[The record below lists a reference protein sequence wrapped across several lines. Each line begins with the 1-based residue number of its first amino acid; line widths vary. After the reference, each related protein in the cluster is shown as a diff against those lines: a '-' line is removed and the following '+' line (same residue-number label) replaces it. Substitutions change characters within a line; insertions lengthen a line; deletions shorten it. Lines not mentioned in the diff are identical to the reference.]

1 MDKIMVNNM
10 QFYGFHGLFPEEN
23 KLGQRFYVDV
33 ILYADLTEAGK
44 TDDMTDSIDYG
55 DIYETVKNILEG
67 KAYNLLEAVAESVAG
82 QLLTSYA
89 LIDACTVKVKKP
101 DPPIPGHYDS
111 VAVEIYRERTGS
123 K

>member
-23 KLGQRFYVDV
+23 KLGQRFHVDV
-33 ILYADLTEAGK
+33 TLFADLMQAGR
-44 TDDMTDSIDYG
+44 TDDMNDSIDYG
-55 DIYETVKNILEG
+55 DIYEAVRAIAEG
-67 KAYNLLEAVAESVAG
+67 GAYNLLEALAEKIAA
-82 QLLTSYA
+82 QLLSSESIIA
-89 LIDACTVKVKKP
+89 ACKVAVKKP

-111 VAVEIYRERTGS
+111 VAVEIYRERADS